1 MTLGDVVRVMKVARR
16 PERGINKE
24 ALANFA
30 TRVEKRLRDQR
41 TVRLVCGREVVIKR
55 LEIP

>member
-16 PERGINKE
+16 PERGINNE
-24 ALANFA
+24 ALADFA
-30 TRVEKRLRDQR
+30 TRVKKRLRDQR